1 MSIGFG
7 GWGDLMVVHSFISC
21 EVVTS
26 VSTRSAEDIMLGGGR
41 GATGQGRGGR
51 DLLACRQIKSTKA
64 ASMTSCSAVLAQSG

>member
-26 VSTRSAEDIMLGGGR
+26 VSTSSAEDIVLGG
-41 GATGQGRGGR
+41 
-51 DLLACRQIKSTKA
+51 
-64 ASMTSCSAVLAQSG
+64 